1 MLTMLAKL
9 LKTLNSE
16 ASPSQIS
23 LAFVLGM
30 ILGFTPLWSVHNI
43 IIVFLA
49 LVLRINLT
57 GFILAWGV
65 FSGFAYLL
73 DPLFIALGES
83 LLTNPDLN
91 ATWSSLYVSDAW
103 RVTRFNNTLVLGSL
117 VASLVMVIPLFLVF
131 NLLIKQYRERV
142 FAWVQKSRVMQV
154 LKANKFYR
162 IYNSL
167 RWEGLSS

>member
-1 MLTMLAKL
+1 MLTLLAKL
-9 LKTLNSE
+9 LKALNSE

-30 ILGFTPLWSVHNI
+30 ILGYTPLWSAHNI
-43 IIVFLA
+43 IIVLLA

-73 DPLFIALGES
+73 DPVFIALGES
-83 LLTNPDLN
+83 LLTNPDLK
-91 ATWSSLYVSDAW
+91 AIWSSLYVSEVW

-117 VASLVMVIPLFLVF
+117 VVSLALALPMFFVF
-131 NLLIKQYRERV
+131 NFLIRQYRDRI
-142 FAWVQKSRVMQV
+142 FAWVQKSRVMQM

-167 RWEGLSS
+167 RWEGS